1 MKKIILL
8 VLSLAAVCSPV
19 LYGQQFSLSTNFA
32 DYADF
37 GTLNLEMSYAVA
49 QHWSLNAGMKYNPF
63 TYNPDGETLQKLQ
76 RSLSTGARY
85 WPWHIYSGWWF
96 SGAVRYQEY
105 NIGGISSPQ
114 TTEGD
119 RFGGGL
125 GLGYTYMLSPKL
137 NLDIGAGFW
146 SGYDAYTTYS
156 CPRCGRKIGE
166 GRKFFVLPSD
176 ILLAL
181 SYIF

>member
-1 MKKIILL
+1 MFNKIFLVSAIL
-8 VLSLAAVCSPV
+8 SVCAPV
-19 LYGQQFSLSTNFA
+19 LYGQEFAVSTNFA

-37 GTLNLEMSYAVA
+37 GTLNIEASYGLA

-63 TYNPDGETLQKLQ
+63 TYNPDGEPLQKRQ

-85 WPWHIYSGWWF
+85 WPWHIYSGWWL
-96 SGAVRYQEY
+96 SGAVRVQEY
-105 NIGGISSPQ
+105 NIGGITSPE
-114 TTEGD
+114 TTEGN

-125 GLGYTYMLSPKL
+125 GLGYTCMLSPKF

-146 SGYDAYTTYS
+146 SGYDVYTTYS
-156 CPRCGRKIGE
+156 CPTCGRKIAE
-166 GRKFFVLPSD
+166 GRKFFFLPAD